1 MGTGNFLNIGK
12 MTHWSSCTEFHI
24 GGVERDLMHS
34 NTCFTLEALT
44 SHKIAKMAI
53 QKKVEDI
60 QPAVFHSSANLFL
73 LWLP

>member
-24 GGVERDLMHS
+24 GGVERDLMRS

-60 QPAVFHSSANLFL
+60 QPAVFHSSASVSKD
-73 LWLP
+73 